1 MIGMYRNDGRYR
13 CESLLSGREVLT
25 GPQVDLSNRDGSQRA
40 KRAAPG
46 GRQCIISRRIRP
58 GCWVLG
64 PVHLLAA
71 VLLLCVTSPAHAKYA
86 LLVGVS
92 NYEHPRL
99 NQPQLKYPEDDVKAL
114 ALELRS
120 AGYEVQE
127 LVGKSATRDSVNA
140 AMQRISKRGTSD
152 DVLILGFFGHGVQ
165 YGDSAYYCPYDTDLR
180 TAKDDDDNELRDKGG
195 LLLQEPDPAT
205 MVSMR
210 DMLDTLTISKTGS
223 RLLLADCCREDPSRA
238 RVGLRA
244 RAFGEGLQVNQ
255 IPGNCAAFFACGA
268 GQQAFED
275 EDWQHGAFTRAL
287 LDTLRSKR
295 DLTANELYPLL
306 YRRVNEL
313 ISSKPAIAAKQ
324 TVSHVTRDLVDLKLG
339 RNRPMAPSLPQT
351 LVNGLGATF
360 RLIPAGSFLMGSPES
375 DPDAYSD
382 EKPQHTVMISRSY
395 YMGETEVTQGQWKAV
410 LGTEPWKGKDNVR
423 EGANYPATNLSWED
437 AVEYCRRLSELE
449 GRTYRLPTEAEWEY
463 ACRGVTKTRYSFG
476 DDAGDLSKYGWFEDN
491 ASDKGESYAHEVKQK
506 LANPYGLYD
515 IHGNVWEW
523 CSDWYGDYSVGAL
536 TDPLGAAG
544 GSYRV
549 SRGGCWDF
557 QASSCRAALRGGSEP
572 SYRDSYLGFRLLLS
586 PSVE

>member
-1 MIGMYRNDGRYR
+1 
-13 CESLLSGREVLT
+13 
-25 GPQVDLSNRDGSQRA
+25 
-40 KRAAPG
+40 
-46 GRQCIISRRIRP
+46 
-58 GCWVLG
+58 
-64 PVHLLAA
+64 
-71 VLLLCVTSPAHAKYA
+71 
-86 LLVGVS
+86 
-92 NYEHPRL
+92 
-99 NQPQLKYPEDDVKAL
+99 
-114 ALELRS
+114 
-120 AGYEVQE
+120 
-127 LVGKSATRDSVNA
+127 
-140 AMQRISKRGTSD
+140 
-152 DVLILGFFGHGVQ
+152 
-165 YGDSAYYCPYDTDLR
+165 
-180 TAKDDDDNELRDKGG
+180 
-195 LLLQEPDPAT
+195 
-205 MVSMR
+205 
-210 DMLDTLTISKTGS
+210 
-223 RLLLADCCREDPSRA
+223 
-238 RVGLRA
+238 
-244 RAFGEGLQVNQ
+244 
-255 IPGNCAAFFACGA
+255 
-268 GQQAFED
+268 
-275 EDWQHGAFTRAL
+275 
-287 LDTLRSKR
+287 
-295 DLTANELYPLL
+295 
-306 YRRVNEL
+306 
-313 ISSKPAIAAKQ
+313 
-324 TVSHVTRDLVDLKLG
+324 
-339 RNRPMAPSLPQT
+339 
-351 LVNGLGATF
+351 VNGLGATF
-360 RLIPAGSFLMGSPES
+360 RLIPAGRFLMGSPES